1 MRSSVKVFNGL
12 ELVVDPGQTVALVGK
27 SGCGKSTA
35 VQLMERFYDPLG
47 GKVVSKIFIMLS

>member
-12 ELVVDPGQTVALVGK
+12 DLVVDPGQTVALVGK

-47 GKVVSKIFIMLS
+47 GKVVS